1 MSLMLLLSMVPVGAF
16 APTVALAAD
25 DVTASTT
32 AGDDTTL
39 SIKAGAAVPVEGH
52 TNTWYFPYLTVESNT
67 DRLIKSITVQFTS
80 PITSADAINVAA
92 AGSFALFSGNTRGNQ
107 SVNCAAGATAAQWQ
121 QYLREHMTITLSD
134 ATTTKSI
141 RMIANFEPVTTR
153 FDYNSLNGHYY
164 ETVMTQVNWE
174 VAYAQARTK
183 KYLGL
188 QGYLVT
194 VTS

>member
-92 AGSFALFSGNTRGNQ
+92 AGSFALFSGNT
-107 SVNCAAGATAAQWQ
+107 
-121 QYLREHMTITLSD
+121 
-134 ATTTKSI
+134 
-141 RMIANFEPVTTR
+141 
-153 FDYNSLNGHYY
+153 
-164 ETVMTQVNWE
+164 
-174 VAYAQARTK
+174 
-183 KYLGL
+183 
-188 QGYLVT
+188 
-194 VTS
+194 